1 MAYKVS
7 IIIEKDEHG
16 YYAYSPE
23 LEGCQTQGE
32 TFEEVMGNIKE
43 ATQLYL
49 ETLSEEE
56 RDLYLSKEIVTT
68 ALEVTLA

>member
-1 MAYKVS
+1 
-7 IIIEKDEHG
+7 
-16 YYAYSPE
+16 
-23 LEGCQTQGE
+23 
-32 TFEEVMGNIKE
+32 MGNMKE